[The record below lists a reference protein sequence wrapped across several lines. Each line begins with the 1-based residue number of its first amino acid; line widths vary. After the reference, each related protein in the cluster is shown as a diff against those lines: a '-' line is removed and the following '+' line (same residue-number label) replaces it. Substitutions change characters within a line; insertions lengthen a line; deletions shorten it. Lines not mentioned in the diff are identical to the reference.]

1 MSESSSLNQLYEEK
15 VRPCIDLVD
24 SLRSLGLEKDL
35 NLPAIAV
42 IGDQSSGK
50 SSVLEAL
57 SGVSLP
63 RGTGIV
69 TRCPLVLK
77 LKKITK
83 DKNWNGLLSYKDL
96 TKTLNDPEEVE
107 NAVLYAQGVLAGNG
121 EGISHEMITLEIQS
135 CDVPDLT
142 LIDLP
147 GIARV
152 PTGNQP
158 KDIDK
163 QIKDLIE
170 KFIQRQET
178 ISLVVVPANVD
189 IATTEALQMASK
201 VDSTGERTL
210 GVLTK
215 PDLVDKGMEE
225 TVVKTVNND
234 VIELKKGYMIVKCRS
249 QSDINDRLDLTRAL
263 EKERRFFKDHAHF
276 RSSLPEGK
284 ATIRCLAERLTNEL
298 FEHIVKTLP
307 DLQNQ
312 LDMKLLKTSADLKA
326 LGDGVPPGEHKKIKF
341 LVTKISQFN
350 DDLERVKKAEEDVKI
365 PNTRVFSKI
374 RVKFQKWKSALNVK
388 AIKTEDVL
396 RVEAEEYVRTHRGL
410 ELPGFLNYRTFM
422 SIIKEYIKE
431 MEEPALKLL
440 KDVTDIVHSS
450 VDHIINIHFNTLP
463 HLESAAKEQTVYLL
477 DKQFQKA
484 EKKIRSQF
492 KMEKIVYSQDDL
504 YCNQLYNV
512 KIKSKS
518 GQGLLAPFVNADV
531 RDLAY
536 HLISY
541 LTITTDRLANQIPL
555 IVLYHT
561 LNKYISQL
569 QCEMLVMTR
578 ENDPEMLLRED
589 SGVERKRNELREQLN
604 RLQRAGIELSNY
616 KHCA

>member
-1 MSESSSLNQLYEEK
+1 MCEISSLNQLYEEK

-24 SLRSLGLEKDL
+24 SLRSLGLENDL

-107 NAVLYAQGVLAGNG
+107 NAVLYAQGVLAGKG

-189 IATTEALQMASK
+189 IATTEALQMASE
-201 VDSTGERTL
+201 VDPTGERTL

-225 TVVKTVNND
+225 TVIKTVNND

-249 QSDINDRLDLTRAL
+249 QNDINDRLDLARAL
-263 EKERRFFKDHAHF
+263 EKERRFFQEHTHF
-276 RSSLPEGK
+276 SSLPEGK

-312 LDMKLLKTSADLKA
+312 LGIKLEKTSADLRA
-326 LGDGVPPGEHKKIKF
+326 LGDGVPPGEHNMIKF
-341 LVTKISQFN
+341 LVKKISQFN
-350 DDLERVKKAEEDVKI
+350 DDLERVKNAEEDVEI
-365 PNTRVFSKI
+365 PNQRVFSKI
-374 RVKFQKWKSALNVK
+374 RVKFHEWKSALNVK
-388 AIKTEDVL
+388 AIKTEDAL
-396 RVEAEEYVRTHRGL
+396 RVEAEEYMKTHRGL

-431 MEEPALKLL
+431 MQEPALKLL
-440 KDVTDIVHSS
+440 KDVTDIVHPS
-450 VDHIINIHFNTLP
+450 VNHIINIHFNTLP

-477 DKQFQKA
+477 DKQFQRA

-492 KMEKIVYSQDDL
+492 KMEKIVYCQDDL
-504 YCNQLYNV
+504 YSNQLCNV
-512 KIKSKS
+512 KNKSKS
-518 GQGLLAPFVNADV
+518 GYGLLASYVNADV
-531 RDLAY
+531 RDMAY

-555 IVLYHT
+555 IILYHS

-578 ENDPEMLLRED
+578 ENDPEMLLQED
-589 SGVERKRNELREQLN
+589 SVVERKRNELREQLN
-604 RLQRAGIELSNY
+604 RLQRAGMELSNY
-616 KHCA
+616 KHSA

>member
-1 MSESSSLNQLYEEK
+1 MSESSSLNQHYEEK

-24 SLRSLGLEKDL
+24 SLRALGLEKDL

-77 LKKITK
+77 LKKFTK
-83 DKNWNGLLSYKDL
+83 DKNWHGLLSYKDQI
-96 TKTLNDPEEVE
+96 KTLNDPEDVE

-152 PTGNQP
+152 ATANQP

-163 QIKDLIE
+163 QIKDLIK

-178 ISLVVVPANVD
+178 ICLVVVPANVD
-189 IATTEALQMASK
+189 ITTTEALQMASE

-215 PDLVDKGMEE
+215 PDLVDKGMEK
-225 TVVKTVNND
+225 TVVRTVNND
-234 VIELKKGYMIVKCRS
+234 IITLKKGYMIVKCRG
-249 QSDINDRLDLTRAL
+249 QNDINERLDLARAL
-263 EKERRFFKDHAHF
+263 EKERIFFEEHDDF
-276 RSSLPEGK
+276 RSLLEEK
-284 ATIRCLAERLTNEL
+284 ATIPLLAKRLTNEL

-307 DLQNQ
+307 DLQKQ
-312 LDMKLLKTSADLKA
+312 LDMKLQKTSVDLRA
-326 LGDGVPPGEHKKIKF
+326 LGDGVPLGEHEKIKF

-350 DDLERVKKAEEDVKI
+350 DALERVKKAEEDVKI
-365 PNTRVFSKI
+365 PNTRVFNKI
-374 RVKFQKWKSALNVK
+374 RVEFQKWRSALNAK
-388 AIKTEDVL
+388 AIKTEDIL
-396 RVEAEEYVRTHRGL
+396 RVEVKEYVRTHRGM
-410 ELPGFLNYRTFM
+410 ELPGFLNYRTFV
-422 SIIKEYIKE
+422 SIITEYIE
-431 MEEPALKLL
+431 DMEEPALKML

-450 VDHIINIHFNTLP
+450 VDHIVNTHFNALS
-463 HLESAAKEQTVYLL
+463 HLESAAKERTDCLL

-504 YCNQLYNV
+504 YSDQLCNV
-512 KIKSKS
+512 KRKSNAN
-518 GQGLLAPFVNADV
+518 QGLLASFVNADV
-531 RDLAY
+531 RDMGY

-541 LTITTDRLANQIPL
+541 LTITTERLANQVPL

-561 LNKYISQL
+561 LNKYIAQL

-578 ENDPEMLLRED
+578 ENDPGMLLQED
-589 SGVERKRNELREQLN
+589 SDIERKRNELREQLK
-604 RLQRAGIELSNY
+604 RLQRAGIALSKY
-616 KHCA
+616 KHSA

>member
-24 SLRSLGLEKDL
+24 SLRSLGLENDL

-163 QIKDLIE
+163 QIKGLIE

-189 IATTEALQMASK
+189 IATTEALQMASE
-201 VDSTGERTL
+201 VDPTGERTL

-225 TVVKTVNND
+225 TVIKTVNND

-249 QSDINDRLDLTRAL
+249 QNDINDRLDLARAL
-263 EKERRFFKDHAHF
+263 EKERRFFQEHTHF
-276 RSSLPEGK
+276 SSLPEGK

-312 LDMKLLKTSADLKA
+312 LGMKLEKTSADLRA
-326 LGDGVPPGEHKKIKF
+326 LGDGVPPGEHNMIKF

-350 DDLERVKKAEEDVKI
+350 DDLERVKKAEENVEI
-365 PNTRVFSKI
+365 PNKRVFSKI
-374 RVKFQKWKSALNVK
+374 RVKFHEWKSALNVK

-396 RVEAEEYVRTHRGL
+396 RVEAEEYMKTHRGL

-492 KMEKIVYSQDDL
+492 KMEKIVYCQDDL
-504 YCNQLYNV
+504 YSNQLCNV
-512 KIKSKS
+512 KNKSKS
-518 GQGLLAPFVNADV
+518 GYGLLAPNVNADV
-531 RDLAY
+531 RDMAY

-555 IVLYHT
+555 IVLYHS
-561 LNKYISQL
+561 LNKFISQL

-589 SGVERKRNELREQLN
+589 SVVERKRNELREQLN
-604 RLQRAGIELSNY
+604 RLQRAGMELSNY
-616 KHCA
+616 KHSA

>member
-1 MSESSSLNQLYEEK
+1 NFSFQNGAYECPPSALDHYEEK

-24 SLRSLGLEKDL
+24 SLRALGLEKDL

-77 LKKITK
+77 LKKFTK
-83 DKNWNGLLSYKDL
+83 DKNWHGLLSYKDQI
-96 TKTLNDPEEVE
+96 KTLNDPEDVE

-152 PTGNQP
+152 ATANQP

-163 QIKDLIE
+163 QIKDLIK

-178 ISLVVVPANVD
+178 ICLVVVPANVD
-189 IATTEALQMASK
+189 ITTTEALQMASE

-215 PDLVDKGMEE
+215 PDLVDKGMEK
-225 TVVKTVNND
+225 TVVRTVNND
-234 VIELKKGYMIVKCRS
+234 IITLKKGYMIVKCRG
-249 QSDINDRLDLTRAL
+249 QNDINERLDLARAL
-263 EKERRFFKDHAHF
+263 EKERIFFEEHDDF
-276 RSSLPEGK
+276 RSLLEEK
-284 ATIRCLAERLTNEL
+284 ATIPLLAKRLTNEL

-307 DLQNQ
+307 DLQKQ
-312 LDMKLLKTSADLKA
+312 LDMKLQKTSVDLRA
-326 LGDGVPPGEHKKIKF
+326 LGDGVPLGEHEKIKF
-341 LVTKISQFN
+341 LVT
-350 DDLERVKKAEEDVKI
+350 KAEEDVKI
-365 PNTRVFSKI
+365 PNTRVFNKI
-374 RVKFQKWKSALNVK
+374 RVEFQKWRSALNAK
-388 AIKTEDVL
+388 AIKTEDIL
-396 RVEAEEYVRTHRGL
+396 RVEVKEYVRTHRGM
-410 ELPGFLNYRTFM
+410 ELPGFLNYRTFV
-422 SIIKEYIKE
+422 SIITEYIE
-431 MEEPALKLL
+431 DMEEPALKML

-450 VDHIINIHFNTLP
+450 VDHIVNTHFNALS
-463 HLESAAKEQTVYLL
+463 HLESAAKERTDCLL

-504 YCNQLYNV
+504 YSDQLCNV
-512 KIKSKS
+512 KRKSNAN
-518 GQGLLAPFVNADV
+518 QGLLASFVNADV
-531 RDLAY
+531 RDMGY

-541 LTITTDRLANQIPL
+541 LTITTERLANQVPL

-561 LNKYISQL
+561 LNKYIAQL

-578 ENDPEMLLRED
+578 ENDPGMLLQED
-589 SGVERKRNELREQLN
+589 SDIERKRNELREQLK
-604 RLQRAGIELSNY
+604 RLQRAGIALSKY
-616 KHCA
+616 KHSA

>member
-1 MSESSSLNQLYEEK
+1 MSESSSLNQHYEEK

-24 SLRSLGLEKDL
+24 SLRALGLEKDL

-77 LKKITK
+77 LKKFTK
-83 DKNWNGLLSYKDL
+83 DKNWHGLLSYKDQI
-96 TKTLNDPEEVE
+96 KTLNDPEDVE

-152 PTGNQP
+152 ATANQP

-163 QIKDLIE
+163 QIKDLIK

-178 ISLVVVPANVD
+178 ICLVVVPANVD
-189 IATTEALQMASK
+189 ITTTEALQMASE

-215 PDLVDKGMEE
+215 PDLVDKGMEK
-225 TVVKTVNND
+225 TVVRTVNND
-234 VIELKKGYMIVKCRS
+234 IITLKKGYMIVKCRG
-249 QSDINDRLDLTRAL
+249 QNDINERLDLARAL
-263 EKERRFFKDHAHF
+263 EKERIFFEEHDDF
-276 RSSLPEGK
+276 RSLLEEK
-284 ATIRCLAERLTNEL
+284 ATIPLLAKRLTNEL

-307 DLQNQ
+307 DLQKQ
-312 LDMKLLKTSADLKA
+312 LDMKLQKTSVDLRA
-326 LGDGVPPGEHKKIKF
+326 LGDGVPLGEHEKIKF

-350 DDLERVKKAEEDVKI
+350 DALERVKKAEEDVKI
-365 PNTRVFSKI
+365 PNTRVFNKI
-374 RVKFQKWKSALNVK
+374 RVEFQKWRSALNAK
-388 AIKTEDVL
+388 AIKTEDIL
-396 RVEAEEYVRTHRGL
+396 RVEVKEYVRTHRGM
-410 ELPGFLNYRTFM
+410 ELPGFLNYRTFV
-422 SIIKEYIKE
+422 SIITEYIE
-431 MEEPALKLL
+431 DMEEPALKML
-440 KDVTDIVHSS
+440 KDVTESHGYIVHSS
-450 VDHIINIHFNTLP
+450 RTDC
-463 HLESAAKEQTVYLL
+463 LL

-504 YCNQLYNV
+504 YSDQLCNV
-512 KIKSKS
+512 KRKSNAN
-518 GQGLLAPFVNADV
+518 QGLLASFVNADV
-531 RDLAY
+531 RDMGY

-541 LTITTDRLANQIPL
+541 LTITTERLANQVPL

-561 LNKYISQL
+561 LNKYIAQL

-578 ENDPEMLLRED
+578 ENDPGMLLQED
-589 SGVERKRNELREQLN
+589 SDIERKRNELREQLK
-604 RLQRAGIELSNY
+604 RLQRAGIALSKY
-616 KHCA
+616 KHSA

>member
-1 MSESSSLNQLYEEK
+1 MSESSSLNQHYEEK

-24 SLRSLGLEKDL
+24 SLRALGLEKDL

-77 LKKITK
+77 LKKFTK
-83 DKNWNGLLSYKDL
+83 DKNWHGLLSYKDQI
-96 TKTLNDPEEVE
+96 KTLNDPEDVE
-107 NAVLYAQGVLAGNG
+107 KAVLYAQGVLAGNG

-152 PTGNQP
+152 ATANQP

-163 QIKDLIE
+163 QIKDLIK

-178 ISLVVVPANVD
+178 ICLVVVPANVD
-189 IATTEALQMASK
+189 ITTTEALQMASE

-215 PDLVDKGMEE
+215 PDLVDKGMEK
-225 TVVKTVNND
+225 TVVRTVNND
-234 VIELKKGYMIVKCRS
+234 IITLKKGYMIVKCRG
-249 QSDINDRLDLTRAL
+249 QNDINERLDLARAL
-263 EKERRFFKDHAHF
+263 EKERIFFEEHDDF
-276 RSSLPEGK
+276 RSLLEEK
-284 ATIRCLAERLTNEL
+284 ATIPLLAKRLTNEL
-298 FEHIVKTLP
+298 FEHIVVRIQKKKKCHIFCA
-307 DLQNQ
+307 LQ
-312 LDMKLLKTSADLKA
+312 
-326 LGDGVPPGEHKKIKF
+326 
-341 LVTKISQFN
+341 KISQFN
-350 DDLERVKKAEEDVKI
+350 DALERVKKAEEDVKI
-365 PNTRVFSKI
+365 PNTRVFNKI
-374 RVKFQKWKSALNVK
+374 RVEFQKWRSALNAK
-388 AIKTEDVL
+388 AIKTEDIL
-396 RVEAEEYVRTHRGL
+396 RVEVKEYVRTHRGM
-410 ELPGFLNYRTFM
+410 ELPGFLNYRTFV
-422 SIIKEYIKE
+422 SIITEYIE
-431 MEEPALKLL
+431 DMEEPALKML

-450 VDHIINIHFNTLP
+450 VDHIVNTHFNALS
-463 HLESAAKEQTVYLL
+463 HLESAAKERTDCLL

-504 YCNQLYNV
+504 YSDQLCNV
-512 KIKSKS
+512 KRKSNAN
-518 GQGLLAPFVNADV
+518 QGLLASFVNADV
-531 RDLAY
+531 RDMGY

-541 LTITTDRLANQIPL
+541 LTITTERLANQVPL

-561 LNKYISQL
+561 LNKYIAQL

-578 ENDPEMLLRED
+578 ENDPGMLLQED
-589 SGVERKRNELREQLN
+589 SDIERKRNELREQLK
-604 RLQRAGIELSNY
+604 RLQRAGIALSKY
-616 KHCA
+616 KHSA

>member
-1 MSESSSLNQLYEEK
+1 MSESSSLNQHYEEK

-24 SLRSLGLEKDL
+24 SLRALGLEKDL

-77 LKKITK
+77 LKKFTK
-83 DKNWNGLLSYKDL
+83 DKNWHGLLSYKDQI
-96 TKTLNDPEEVE
+96 KTLNDPEDVE

-152 PTGNQP
+152 ATANQP

-163 QIKDLIE
+163 QIKDLIK

-178 ISLVVVPANVD
+178 ICLVVVPANVD
-189 IATTEALQMASK
+189 ITTTEALQMASE

-215 PDLVDKGMEE
+215 PDLVDKGMEK
-225 TVVKTVNND
+225 TVVRTVNND
-234 VIELKKGYMIVKCRS
+234 IITLKKGYMIVKCRG
-249 QSDINDRLDLTRAL
+249 QNDINERLDLARAL
-263 EKERRFFKDHAHF
+263 EKERIFFEEHDDF
-276 RSSLPEGK
+276 RSLLEEK
-284 ATIRCLAERLTNEL
+284 ATIPLLAKRLTNEL
-298 FEHIVKTLP
+298 FEHIVVRIQSYMTYKKKKCHIFCA
-307 DLQNQ
+307 LQ
-312 LDMKLLKTSADLKA
+312 
-326 LGDGVPPGEHKKIKF
+326 
-341 LVTKISQFN
+341 KISQFN
-350 DDLERVKKAEEDVKI
+350 DALERVKKAEEDVKI
-365 PNTRVFSKI
+365 PNTRVFNKI
-374 RVKFQKWKSALNVK
+374 RVEFQKWRSALNAK
-388 AIKTEDVL
+388 AIKTEDIL
-396 RVEAEEYVRTHRGL
+396 RVEVKEYVRTHRGM
-410 ELPGFLNYRTFM
+410 ELPGFLNYRTFV
-422 SIIKEYIKE
+422 SIITEYIEE
-431 MEEPALKLL
+431 MEEPALKML

-450 VDHIINIHFNTLP
+450 VDHIVNTHFNALS
-463 HLESAAKEQTVYLL
+463 HLESAAKEQTDCLL

-484 EKKIRSQF
+484 KKKIRSQF

-504 YCNQLYNV
+504 YSDQLCNV
-512 KIKSKS
+512 KRKSNAN
-518 GQGLLAPFVNADV
+518 QGLLASFVNADV
-531 RDLAY
+531 RDMGY

-541 LTITTDRLANQIPL
+541 LTITTERLANQVPL

-561 LNKYISQL
+561 LNKYIAQL

-578 ENDPEMLLRED
+578 ENDPGMLLQED
-589 SGVERKRNELREQLN
+589 SGIERKRNELREQLK
-604 RLQRAGIELSNY
+604 RLQRAGIALSKY
-616 KHCA
+616 KHSA